1 MSRVTALV
9 VLLTTFGSAAFAA
22 DLHRADQAP
31 GDAAA
36 VEKGKTLYMMCAGC
50 HGMEGEGKVGVA
62 PRLNS
67 PNYLAAAPNEFFSE
81 TLKKGRTG
89 TNMAAFG
96 ANMPEEDVAA
106 ITAYIRSW
114 QTEEGVELDESP
126 LTGSVEQGE
135 KLWVDICS
143 TCHGRSGAGYSEAGS
158 GTGIG
163 RADFLDVTSDGFLR
177 AIMKSGKDGTKM
189 RSFSTDSPISV
200 ADLTDEEIDSIIQ
213 YLRANAW

>member
-36 VEKGKTLYMMCAGC
+36 VEKGKQLFAMCAGC
-50 HGMEGEGKVGVA
+50 HGADGEGKVGVA

-81 TLKKGRTG
+81 TLKTGRTG

-96 ANMPEEDVAA
+96 ASMPDEDVAA
-106 ITAYIRSW
+106 ITSYIRSW
-114 QTEEGVELDESP
+114 QTEAGLDLDESP
-126 LTGSVEQGE
+126 LTGSVADGE
-135 KLWVDICS
+135 KIWIDICK
-143 TCHGRSGAGYSEAGS
+143 TCHGAGGAGYSEAGS

-163 RADFLDVTSDGFLR
+163 RADFLNVSSDGFLR
-177 AIMKSGKDGTKM
+177 AIMKEGKDGTKM
-189 RSFSTDSPISV
+189 RSFSTDSPIAV